1 MSDDN
6 GTDVGAFF
14 VGFLV
19 GGLVGAATA
28 LLLAPRSGEETRG
41 QIQQKGV
48 ELRGKAEGALDEA
61 RVKAEAIAAD
71 IKRRAEALQG
81 RVVLEEGQNLS
92 PDNENQLEE

>member
-1 MSDDN
+1 MSDDG

-41 QIQQKGV
+41 QIHQKGV
-48 ELRGKAEGALDEA
+48 ELRGKAEGVLDEA
-61 RVKAEAIAAD
+61 RVKAEAVAAD
-71 IKRRAEALQG
+71 ITRRAEGLQS
-81 RVVLEEGQNLS
+81 RAVLEESQNLY
-92 PDNENQLEE
+92 PDNENQLGE

>member
-14 VGFLV
+14 IGFLV

-41 QIQQKGV
+41 QIHQKGV
-48 ELRGKAEGALDEA
+48 ELRGKAEGVLDEA
-61 RVKAEAIAAD
+61 RVKAEAVAAD
-71 IKRRAEALQG
+71 IKRRAEGLHG
-81 RVVLEEGQNLS
+81 HVVLEESQNLP
-92 PDNENQLEE
+92 PDNKNPL